1 MANNQLPISIGSE
14 KEGNFIHAMQ
24 LLSSSVLP
32 FVLHST
38 IELDVFEILAKAND
52 TQLSSSQIVSKMPCN
67 NPIDAANMLDRMLY
81 VLATYSLLTCSINN
95 NNNVRLYGLSPVGKM
110 FVSDNED
117 SASLMPLLDLLQQKV
132 VINTW

>member
-1 MANNQLPISIGSE
+1 
-14 KEGNFIHAMQ
+14 MQ

-32 FVLHST
+32 FVLNST

-52 TQLSSSQIVSKMPCN
+52 TQLSSSQIVSKMACN

-95 NNNVRLYGLSPVGKM
+95 NNVRLYGLSPVGKM

-117 SASLMPLLDLLQQKV
+117 GASLRPLLDLLQQKV